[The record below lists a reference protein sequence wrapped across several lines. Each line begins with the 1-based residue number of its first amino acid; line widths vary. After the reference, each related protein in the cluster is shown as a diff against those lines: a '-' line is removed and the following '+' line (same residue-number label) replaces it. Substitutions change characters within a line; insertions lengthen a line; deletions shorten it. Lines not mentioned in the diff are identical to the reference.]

1 LFEALRIECD
11 DLQIVEICDRSESTY
26 VVLIGGATSIRIC
39 MPGDMRA
46 RLSTAQHSIS
56 VENLVH
62 DQGSNSRYE
71 LYPDDSENE
80 TAEE

>member
-1 LFEALRIECD
+1 
-11 DLQIVEICDRSESTY
+11 
-26 VVLIGGATSIRIC
+26 